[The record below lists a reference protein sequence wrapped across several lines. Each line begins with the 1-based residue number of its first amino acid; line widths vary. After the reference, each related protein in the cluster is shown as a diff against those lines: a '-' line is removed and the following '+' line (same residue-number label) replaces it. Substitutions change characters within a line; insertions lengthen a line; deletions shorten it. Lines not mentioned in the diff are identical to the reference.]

1 MNHAPF
7 PGWRQALRLAAA
19 TALVLLLAGCGPGV
33 GGSGTG
39 IEPDVP
45 PGTTATPPALVRH
58 ADMVDGRQV
67 QTVLEGVRLDV
78 QVACPHLR
86 FIGLWDGLP
95 GATLRYDGWLD
106 GEPLRRASAEVQISG
121 STLVLTL
128 RDASGAVLVG
138 PVPLGAVPAQVPLGR
153 CGG

>member
-7 PGWRQALRLAAA
+7 PGWRQALRMAAA
-19 TALVLLLAGCGPGV
+19 AVLAVLLAGCGPGV

-39 IEPDVP
+39 IEPDGQ
-45 PGTTATPPALVRH
+45 PGTSATPPGLVRH
-58 ADMVDGRQV
+58 ADTVDGRQV

-78 QVACPHLR
+78 QVACPRLR
-86 FIGLWDGLP
+86 FIGLWDGQP

-106 GEPLRRASAEVQISG
+106 GEPLRRASADVQITG

-128 RDASGAVLVG
+128 RDAAGTALVG
-138 PVPLGAVPAQVPLGR
+138 PVPLIAVSAQAPLAS